1 MIEGYVTVKE
11 KAQEWGI
18 SERTLQ
24 AMCSQGRIE
33 GAEKFGKAWAIPV
46 STKHPPDGRISTG
59 KYINW
64 RKKKKE
70 EKEIKEIK
78 KK

>member
-11 KAQEWGI
+11 KAEEWGV

-33 GAEKFGKAWAIPV
+33 GAAKFGKSWAIPADAN
-46 STKHPPDGRISTG
+46 HPPDGRIITG

-64 RKKKKE
+64 RKKN
-70 EKEIKEIK
+70 
-78 KK
+78 